1 MNVNKL
7 MVFDFQIEHNF
18 RIFQNEIQAKQFEME
33 GVVFKVFFFFFLF
46 FIIMIGFMV

>member
-18 RIFQNEIQAKQFEME
+18 RISQNEIQAKQFEME
-33 GVVFKVFFFFFLF
+33 GVVFKGFFFFL
-46 FIIMIGFMV
+46 IMIGFMV

>member
-33 GVVFKVFFFFFLF
+33 GVVFKVFFFFFFNF
-46 FIIMIGFMV
+46 FMIGFMV